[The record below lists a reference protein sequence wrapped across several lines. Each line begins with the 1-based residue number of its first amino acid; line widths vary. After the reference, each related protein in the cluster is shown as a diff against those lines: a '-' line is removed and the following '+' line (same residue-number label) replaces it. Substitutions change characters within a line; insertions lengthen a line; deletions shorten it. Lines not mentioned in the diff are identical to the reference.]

1 MRRCGAPA
9 RRFALDAKR
18 CSIAAVLTVLG
29 ATGVPAA
36 AAQGAATAGEAV
48 YARACAHCHEG
59 GVARAPHSMF
69 LRMMAPEAIVRALE
83 EGLMRAQ
90 AADLSARERIL
101 VAEYLSGQTLA
112 ETAGA
117 ARAPRCDE
125 SAPGAR
131 DFAGPAI
138 ARWGVTPANT
148 RAIPAAIAGLTAAEL
163 PRLELQWVFAF
174 PGAQRV
180 RSQPAV
186 TGDTV
191 FIGSQDGTVYA
202 LERRSGCVRWTFHAS
217 AEVRTAIVFEPGAR
231 PRVYFADLL
240 ARVYALDARD
250 GTLLWSTKVDAHPN
264 ATITAAPALH
274 GQRLYVSVS
283 SLEVTSAGDPHYP
296 CCTFRGSVVALQA
309 SSGEVIWKT
318 YTIADEPR
326 EVGRTAVGTP
336 VLAPSGAPIWNT
348 PTLDPA
354 RGVLYVGTGENYSSP
369 ANESSDAVLALRLED
384 GARVW
389 RAQQTAGDAWNVAC
403 MMRGNPN
410 CPVENGPDVDFG
422 AAVVLAAPGDGRELL
437 LAGQKSGEVH
447 ALDPQRAGRV
457 LWRRRVGRGGIQ
469 GGVHFGMALDGNRL
483 FVPIS
488 DMRNEFS
495 EGKVYD
501 WPPRPGLY
509 ALDVVT
515 GELLWSSPAD
525 DVCAGRAL
533 CEPGISAAVTV
544 IPGAVLAGH
553 MDGRLRA
560 YDAATGAVIWEYHTA
575 REFEALG
582 GVAARGGSFGGGAGP
597 IVHGGMLFAGSG
609 YGIYNHM
616 PGNVLLAF
624 GLPRH

>member
-250 GTLLWSTKVDAHPN
+250 GTLLWSTKVDTHPN

-274 GQRLYVSVS
+274 GQRLYVSRTGSTRTRRSSSRVVTHSTVLLSRPGQAGDTACRSSGTLAQRHDPAPRTAAVRWPARCRMVS
-283 SLEVTSAGDPHYP
+283 SGSSSSTPRTRVVASTRASGVGTQRLSLYRSGGSWRHNAVSISGIAKIGWRVPRSVGTSA
-296 CCTFRGSVVALQA
+296 A
-309 SSGEVIWKT
+309 ST
-318 YTIADEPR
+318 
-326 EVGRTAVGTP
+326 
-336 VLAPSGAPIWNT
+336 
-348 PTLDPA
+348 
-354 RGVLYVGTGENYSSP
+354 
-369 ANESSDAVLALRLED
+369 
-384 GARVW
+384 
-389 RAQQTAGDAWNVAC
+389 
-403 MMRGNPN
+403 
-410 CPVENGPDVDFG
+410 
-422 AAVVLAAPGDGRELL
+422 
-437 LAGQKSGEVH
+437 
-447 ALDPQRAGRV
+447 
-457 LWRRRVGRGGIQ
+457 
-469 GGVHFGMALDGNRL
+469 
-483 FVPIS
+483 
-488 DMRNEFS
+488 
-495 EGKVYD
+495 
-501 WPPRPGLY
+501 
-509 ALDVVT
+509 
-515 GELLWSSPAD
+515 
-525 DVCAGRAL
+525 
-533 CEPGISAAVTV
+533 
-544 IPGAVLAGH
+544 
-553 MDGRLRA
+553 
-560 YDAATGAVIWEYHTA
+560 
-575 REFEALG
+575 
-582 GVAARGGSFGGGAGP
+582 
-597 IVHGGMLFAGSG
+597 
-609 YGIYNHM
+609 
-616 PGNVLLAF
+616 
-624 GLPRH
+624 